1 MTPPIPAVPAVKRVA
16 SAGGGVCAG
25 VMQPWTMHPL
35 WKTRTSEAPRHAA
48 DPLPTDRPDVV
59 IAGAG
64 MTGLTTAL
72 LLARAGR
79 QVAVIEAGD
88 VGELASGGN
97 TGKVSLLQGSV
108 LGSLRRHHP
117 PSLVRAYV
125 EANADGA
132 AWVRAFAEAEGVP
145 HTIRTAIS
153 YAQSAD
159 GIRHVEAEE
168 RAAAE
173 AGLPVHRVL
182 ASGDQPFPL
191 VDGVAL
197 DGQLAVDPVSLV
209 RALAARLV
217 AEGGTVHTGIRATGV
232 RTVGGT
238 ALLTHAGDIEA
249 EHVVLATGT
258 PILDRGLY
266 FAKTRGLRSY
276 CVAFQVAGDLPGG
289 MYLSVDGPTRSIRTV
304 TPGDGPASQAQLIV
318 GGNGHPVG
326 RAYSE
331 RAAVQDLVDWTQT
344 HFPGAE
350 PVARWSAQDYESH
363 DLIPFIGVM
372 PRTGGAVRFA
382 TGYGKWGLALAPAA
396 AQRIAAEITGIPSG
410 DRPDWMRTFA
420 HRLTV
425 PADIGRGG
433 AENIATGWEA
443 ATGWAASQRQPVPIA
458 RPAEGEGVVAHRG
471 MVPVGISTVDGRT
484 RAVRAVC
491 THLGGVLQ
499 WNDAECTW
507 DCPLHASR
515 FAPDGAR
522 IEGPAVR
529 DLEPLARTSG
539 EAAAKG

>member
-1 MTPPIPAVPAVKRVA
+1 
-16 SAGGGVCAG
+16 
-25 VMQPWTMHPL
+25 MHPV
-35 WKTRTSEAPRHAA
+35 WNPRGAVRADA
-48 DPLPTDRPDVV
+48 DPLPAERPDVV
-59 IAGAG
+59 VAGAG
-64 MTGLTTAL
+64 LTGLATAL
-72 LLARAGR
+72 LLTRAGR
-79 QVAVIEAGD
+79 RVAVIDAGEA
-88 VGELASGGN
+88 GELASGRN

-108 LGSLRRHHP
+108 LGALRRHHP

-125 EANADGA
+125 DANAEGA

-145 HTIRTAIS
+145 FTTRTAVS
-153 YAQSAD
+153 YAQTAD
-159 GIRHVEAEE
+159 GVRRIEAEE

-173 AGLPVHRVL
+173 AGLPVHRLVP
-182 ASGDQPFPL
+182 SGDQPFPL
-191 VDGVAL
+191 VDGLAL
-197 DGQLAVDPVSLV
+197 DEQLAIDPLALV

-217 AEGGTVHTGIRATGV
+217 AEGGTLHTGIRATGV
-232 RTVGGT
+232 RTLGGT
-238 ALLTHAGDIEA
+238 ALTTDAGDVEA
-249 EHVVLATGT
+249 DHVVLATGT

-276 CVAFQVAGDLPGG
+276 CVAFEVPGDLPTG
-289 MYLSVDGPTRSIRTV
+289 MYLSVDGPSRSIRSITA
-304 TPGDGPASQAQLIV
+304 GDGPASRAQLIV

-326 RAYSE
+326 RSHSE
-331 RAAVQDLVDWTQT
+331 RAAVQDLVDWTQEY
-344 HFPGAE
+344 FPGAQ

-396 AQRIAAEITGIPSG
+396 AQRITAEIVGTPSG

-425 PADIGRGG
+425 PADLGRGG

-443 ATGWAASQRQPVPIA
+443 AVGWAASQRQAVPVA
-458 RPAEGEGVVAHRG
+458 QPAEGQGVVAHRG
-471 MVPVGISTVDGRT
+471 MVPVGVSTVGGRT

-491 THLGGVLQ
+491 PHLGGVLQ

-515 FAPDGAR
+515 FAPDGTR

-529 DLEPLARTSG
+529 DLETLPRTPSD
-539 EAAAKG
+539 AADG